1 MHKTVH
7 DDVIYPEKE
16 VPVDKP
22 VAPMV
27 LFPNFFLVT
36 KHELGGITDTFMALA
51 AGHIGG
57 SGPGPPLVPAWKW
70 RYPTA

>member
-1 MHKTVH
+1 MSTAWASSNFSPRPQKKIDTVSGCEDIMHKTVH

-27 LFPNFFLVT
+27 LVSHVQVN
-36 KHELGGITDTFMALA
+36 
-51 AGHIGG
+51 
-57 SGPGPPLVPAWKW
+57 
-70 RYPTA
+70 